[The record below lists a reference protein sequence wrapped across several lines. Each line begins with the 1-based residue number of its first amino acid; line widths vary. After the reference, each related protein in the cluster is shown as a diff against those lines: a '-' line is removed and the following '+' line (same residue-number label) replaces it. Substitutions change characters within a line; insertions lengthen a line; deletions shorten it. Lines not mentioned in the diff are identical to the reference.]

1 MAGMF
6 ASVFLVFA
14 ELDDFH
20 GKHVIHSA
28 GNIISLSPRRSSLYD
43 LKGVDAYFISVFHQ
57 FS

>member
-1 MAGMF
+1 MAGTF

-14 ELDDFH
+14 ELDDFN

-43 LKGVDAYFISVFHQ
+43 LKGVDAYLFCQ
-57 FS
+57 CFS